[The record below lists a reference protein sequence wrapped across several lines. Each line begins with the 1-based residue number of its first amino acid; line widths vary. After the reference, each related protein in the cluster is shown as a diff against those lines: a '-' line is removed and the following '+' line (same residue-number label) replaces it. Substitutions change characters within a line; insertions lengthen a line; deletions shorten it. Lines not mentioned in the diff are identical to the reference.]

1 MKALVAK
8 GNAAVDE
15 LVQHVKD
22 RYYPAY
28 HIAARAGWIN
38 DPNGLVYFN
47 GQYHAFFQHYPYNE
61 NWGPMHWGHVV
72 SDDMVHWQHLPIAL
86 APSEDYD
93 KDGCFSGSAVDDNGV
108 LALIYTGHVWL
119 KEPGDDSAIREVQ
132 CLAIS
137 HDGIH
142 FEKQGVVLTPP
153 EGIMHFR
160 DPKVWRQN
168 DKWYM
173 VVGAR
178 DQQDVGQVLLYSSDN
193 LRHWAFEQVLAKTN
207 DPDVYMM
214 ECPDFFPLGDKYILM
229 FSPQGMKAKG
239 YQYRNRFQ
247 SGYLVGDWKP
257 GSPYKITQ
265 EFTEMDNG
273 HDFYAPQSFIAKDGR
288 RVAIGW
294 MDMWESAMPSKADKW
309 AGTLTLPRE
318 LILSEGCKVRSRPVS
333 EMELLRGDVKHF
345 ADLQL
350 KNAKQD
356 LALNSNQCELI
367 VDIDL
372 IKTTAE
378 RAGLALAASKDST
391 EATYVIVDNQAKRL
405 IIDRSHSGEG
415 VQGYRSIPLP
425 AGDKLTLRIFVDHS
439 SIEIFVNNDEAVLT
453 SRFYPTHE
461 ERTVMLFAE
470 NGELSIPQL
479 HYWHIHNMD
488 NSQ

>member
-8 GNAAVDE
+8 GNEVVEA
-15 LVQHVKD
+15 LTTHVKS

-28 HIAARAGWIN
+28 HIAAKAGWIN

-72 SDDMVHWQHLPIAL
+72 SDDLVHWQHLPIAL

-93 KDGCFSGSAVDDNGV
+93 KDGCFSGSAVDDNGT

-119 KEPGDDSAIREVQ
+119 KSPGDDSAIREVQ

-137 HDGIH
+137 HDGIN

-160 DPKVWRQN
+160 DPKVWRQ
-168 DKWYM
+168 DGRWFM

-178 DQQDVGQVLLYSSDN
+178 DKQDVGQVLLYSSAD
-193 LRHWAFEQVLAKTN
+193 LRQWQFEQVLAKTN
-207 DPDVYMM
+207 DPDVFMM
-214 ECPDFFPLGDKYILM
+214 ECPDFFPLGDKFVLM

-247 SGYLVGDWKP
+247 SGYLVGDWQP
-257 GSPYKITQ
+257 GAPFNIVR

-273 HDFYAPQSFIAKDGR
+273 HDFYAPQSLLAKDGR

-309 AGTLTLPRE
+309 AGALTLPRE
-318 LILSEGCKVRSRPVS
+318 LILTADNKVLSQPII
-333 EMELLRGDVKHF
+333 ELKSLRGEQVT
-345 ADLQL
+345 LTNQL
-350 KNAKQD
+350 LKSSRQD
-356 LALNSNQCELI
+356 LNLDSHQCELI
-367 VDIDL
+367 VSIDL
-372 IKTTAE
+372 TKTNAE
-378 RAGLALAASKDST
+378 RSGLVLAAAKDGSEGT
-391 EATYVIVDNQAKRL
+391 LLYVDNQAGRL
-405 IIDRSHSGEG
+405 VLDRSLSGEG
-415 VQGYRSIPLP
+415 VQGYRSIALP
-425 AGDKLTLRIFVDHS
+425 QGEKLTLHIFVDHS
-439 SIEIFVNNDEAVLT
+439 SIEVFVNDNQAVMT
-453 SRFYPTHE
+453 SRIYPTHDI
-461 ERTVMLFAE
+461 RTIALFAE
-470 NGELSIPQL
+470 NGELCVENIN
-479 HYWHIHNMD
+479 YWSLNNMQ
-488 NSQ
+488 SMQ

>member
-1 MKALVAK
+1 MKALLAK
-8 GNAAVDE
+8 GNQAVDE
-15 LVQHVKD
+15 LVKQVKD

-47 GQYHAFFQHYPYNE
+47 GKYHAFFQHYPYNE

-86 APSEDYD
+86 APSEAYD

-119 KEPGDDSAIREVQ
+119 KQPGDDSAVREVQ

-137 HDGIH
+137 HDGVN

-160 DPKVWRQN
+160 DPKVWKQDGR
-168 DKWYM
+168 WFM

-178 DQQDVGQVLLYSSDN
+178 DAKDVGQVLLYSSHD
-193 LRHWAFEQVLAKTN
+193 LRKWDFEQVLAKTN

-214 ECPDFFPLGDKYILM
+214 ECPDFFPLGDSYVLM

-247 SGYLVGDWKP
+247 SGYLIGKWQP
-257 GSPYKITQ
+257 GSPFNITH
-265 EFTEMDNG
+265 EFVEFDNG
-273 HDFYAPQSFIAKDGR
+273 HDFYAPQSFVAADGR
-288 RVAIGW
+288 RVLIAW

-309 AGTLTLPRE
+309 AGLLGLPRE
-318 LILSEGCKVRSRPVS
+318 TILTKEGKIALLPIK
-333 EMELLRGDVKHF
+333 ELASLRKEQTSLASINLTSV
-345 ADLQL
+345 Q
-350 KNAKQD
+350 QD
-356 LALNSNQCELI
+356 LNLSSLQCELE

-372 IKTTAE
+372 TKTTAE
-378 RAGLALAASKDST
+378 RAGLKLAASKDGK
-391 EATYVIVDNQAKRL
+391 EGVWLYVDNQANRL
-405 IIDRSHSGEG
+405 VLDRTFAGEG
-415 VQGYRSIPLP
+415 VSGYRSVPLP
-425 AGDKLTLRIFVDHS
+425 TNNSLKLHIFVDHS
-439 SIEIFVNNDEAVLT
+439 SIEVFVNNGEYSFS
-453 SRFYPTHE
+453 SRIYPTNSD
-461 ERTVMLFAE
+461 RTIHLFAE
-470 NGELSIPQL
+470 NGALAVNKIE
-479 HYWHIHNMD
+479 YWSLLNM
-488 NSQ
+488 